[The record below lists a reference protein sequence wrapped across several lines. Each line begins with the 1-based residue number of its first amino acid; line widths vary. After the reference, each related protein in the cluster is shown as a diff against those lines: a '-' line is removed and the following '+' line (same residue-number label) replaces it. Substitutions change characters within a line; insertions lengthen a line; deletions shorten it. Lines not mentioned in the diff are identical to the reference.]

1 MKTSLISLIALS
13 AFAAMAAA
21 EPVDRTAASGP
32 MVLSDAELDGVTA
45 GVETVDTLNIV
56 NHFDHEIHNM
66 GNAIGVINVG

>member
-45 GVETVDTLNIV
+45 GVEIVDTYSRWTQPSTY
-56 NHFDHEIHNM
+56 
-66 GNAIGVINVG
+66 GGSRG